1 MAEQGFNTGPN
12 SMPGG
17 APEDPRVN
25 VAAVSA
31 ELKQAQLL
39 QSQTIKSLTETIDEL
54 KKQYADLVGENK
66 TLSTEE
72 QAVSKEL
79 TDKIQTLSEIL
90 KSMEESMAKG
100 EPVRSLASIGAKE
113 RIQTFDKLTSVITQ
127 YQKTNLE
134 FMKTSQGQSLDFDSW
149 YEGFL
154 EQQRTDLA
162 SLQAS
167 EDNGI
172 VLEEI
177 KKILKTS
184 SVEMSK
190 VSDPELTELARSSFR
205 LSVEEKK
212 RDLEFFEQ
220 NRDIIKLNKAAN
232 TQDQENVRKI
242 ISSNQFDPSKP
253 ILEYG
258 FKSVSKNMDKL
269 IQNTKHR
276 SLIKIISDLLGP
288 FGPIIMGLVKIVVIP
303 LMFTLGLF
311 GGLLFAQY
319 VKLKRIGDVLT
330 LEPFHSFFH
339 GVREI
344 SDSLKAAR
352 IGITRAIFHDLPGV
366 YNSISGFY
374 NAVSTFS
381 KTMKGNIL
389 GALKSKFGKLFSKYE
404 MVPEFLSYL
413 LDVLR
418 ARIAGSKII
427 AFIGKTGSILGSI
440 GRGILSVTTTV
451 GGFVKTVFAPI
462 TEFFKSGTGKLVT
475 SVDYFTLGIFKFA
488 KLGFKIGKS
497 LGGLLGPLATVI
509 SIFEGLPSL
518 WQKLTSGDLR
528 TAIKG
533 ALALITQITA
543 STLATIFG
551 GPVGG
556 IAAAMALN
564 FERIYRWFEPLFDLI
579 LDVGES
585 IWDLI
590 SSIYT
595 DFVQPVLETV
605 TEVIVKLLDGAFT
618 LLSPVLKLLRMIWTV
633 ISYTIFP
640 LVKLAFKAL
649 GFVFKYTFKALMWIY
664 EHTIEP
670 VINALSYVFNL
681 VLDSITDVVK
691 KIKEYYNKFVG
702 WLFGEEKKEE
712 NKPGLFDTTKDAVKQ
727 HYKDVKD
734 KVLEKEN
741 AAKQQYKDVKDK
753 VLEKENAAKDWFG
766 SLSESVTE
774 GVSDAMS
781 TGQQL
786 GGSASESLGSLVDAL
801 KENTQ
806 VLAAQSN
813 SPLGMKIKEKGTE
826 ALDYMLTPMSNQ
838 MQYAASP
845 SASPLSQQEMM
856 NAALG
861 YKGKAG
867 DTIVNNVVNNTS
879 GSNGGGGMIPM
890 ISSGHMDPTKVA
902 LQISYRPP
910 G

>member
-25 VAAVSA
+25 AAAVSA

-79 TDKIQTLSEIL
+79 TDKIQNLSEIL

-127 YQKTNLE
+127 YQKSNLE
-134 FMKTSQGQSLDFDSW
+134 FMKSSQGQSLDFDSW

-154 EQQRTDLA
+154 EQQRSDLA

-172 VLEEI
+172 VLDEI

-184 SVEMSK
+184 SGEMAK

-205 LSVEEKK
+205 LSVDEKK

-220 NRDIIKLNKAAN
+220 NRDIIKLNKSAN
-232 TQDQENVRKI
+232 TQEQENVRKI

-253 ILEYG
+253 ILEHG
-258 FKSVSKNMDKL
+258 FKSVSKDMDKL

-288 FGPIIMGLVKIVVIP
+288 FGPIIMGLVKVVVIP
-303 LMFTLGLF
+303 LMFALGLF

-330 LEPFHSFFH
+330 LEPFHSFFR
-339 GVREI
+339 GVKEI
-344 SDSLKAAR
+344 SDGFKAIR
-352 IGITRAIFHDLPGV
+352 IQITRAIYQDLPDV
-366 YNSISGFY
+366 YKAISDFY
-374 NAVSTFS
+374 RVVSDFS
-381 KTMKGNIL
+381 KTMKGRIL
-389 GALKSKFGKLFSKYE
+389 GALKSKFATVFSKFE
-404 MVPEFLSYL
+404 MVPAFLSYL
-413 LDVLR
+413 LDSLVVKF
-418 ARIAGSKII
+418 AESKII

-440 GRGILSVTTTV
+440 GRGILNVTTTV

-462 TEFFKSGTGKLVT
+462 TEFFKTGTGKLVT

-488 KLGFKIGKS
+488 KLGFKIGKT

-509 SIFEGLPSL
+509 GIFEGLPSL

-543 STLATIFG
+543 TTLATIFG

-564 FERIYRWFEPLFDLI
+564 FERIYRYFEPVFDLI
-579 LDVGES
+579 LDVGET
-585 IWDLI
+585 IFDLI

-595 DFVQPVLETV
+595 DFVQPVLETL

-618 LLSPVLKLLRMIWTV
+618 LLTPVLKLLRMVFTV
-633 ISYTIFP
+633 MSYTIFP
-640 LVKLAFKAL
+640 LVKLAFSAL
-649 GFVFKYTFKALMWIY
+649 GFVFKYTFKALMLVY
-664 EHTIEP
+664 ENTIEP
-670 VINALSYVFNL
+670 VINGIAYVFNL
-681 VLDSITDVVK
+681 VLDTITDVVK
-691 KIKEYYNKFVG
+691 KIVEYAIGFYNDTLGKV
-702 WLFGEEKKEE
+702 FGEKQ
-712 NKPGLFDTTKDAVKQ
+712 NPFDTAKAAVTEAATKTTEIVNKKVSAVA
-727 HYKDVKD
+727 
-734 KVLEKEN
+734 EKTTEMAN
-741 AAKQQYKDVKDK
+741 
-753 VLEKENAAKDWFG
+753 EKAEDTKEWFG
-766 SLSESVTE
+766 SLSDSVTE
-774 GVSDAMS
+774 GVSDAIS
-781 TGQQL
+781 SGQQL
-786 GGSASESLGSLVDAL
+786 GGSASESLNSLVDAMKNHTEAV
-801 KENTQ
+801 KEQT
-806 VLAAQSN
+806 VALSN
-813 SPLGMKIKEKGTE
+813 SSLGMKIKEKGAE

-861 YKGKAG
+861 YKTKAG
-867 DTIVNNVVNNTS
+867 DTIVNNVTNNTS
-879 GSNGGGGMIPM
+879 GSGGGGGMIPM